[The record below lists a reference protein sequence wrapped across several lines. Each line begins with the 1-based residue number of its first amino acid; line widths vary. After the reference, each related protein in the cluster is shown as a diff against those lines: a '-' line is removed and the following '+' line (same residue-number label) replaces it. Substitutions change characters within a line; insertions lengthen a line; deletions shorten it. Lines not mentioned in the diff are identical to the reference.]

1 MNKYFMKTKIKYIRV
16 STSFSLIIFL
26 FLSTACMNRN
36 NVTVPTYT
44 EPVVT
49 EYASDTLVDEEAVNT
64 LEEDNAPNFH
74 SHSIWDTLLK
84 THVNNTGFVNYKGFL
99 KDTVLLNTY
108 LRQLSA
114 NHPTDLWTKNETK
127 AYWINAYNAF
137 TVKLIVDNYPV
148 KTIKELGGSIYKVN
162 TPWDIKFINSGSNT
176 YDLNNIEHGILR
188 DEFPDARIHAVVNC
202 ASVSC
207 PPLRNEAYTPE
218 KLEVQMTEQMRYFI
232 NDKTKNTIT
241 ESKVEVSSLFKW
253 YSGDF
258 TKEAKTVR
266 NYINQFSSLKI
277 EEGTK
282 ITYKSYDWNLNEQ

>member
-1 MNKYFMKTKIKYIRV
+1 MKTKIKYIRV
-16 STSFSLIIFL
+16 PTSFGLIIFL

-44 EPVVT
+44 EPAVTEETT

-114 NHPTDLWTKNETK
+114 NHPTNLWTKNEAK

-148 KTIKELGGSIYKVN
+148 KTIKELGGSI
-162 TPWDIKFINSGSNT
+162 
-176 YDLNNIEHGILR
+176 
-188 DEFPDARIHAVVNC
+188 
-202 ASVSC
+202 
-207 PPLRNEAYTPE
+207 
-218 KLEVQMTEQMRYFI
+218 
-232 NDKTKNTIT
+232 
-241 ESKVEVSSLFKW
+241 
-253 YSGDF
+253 
-258 TKEAKTVR
+258 
-266 NYINQFSSLKI
+266 
-277 EEGTK
+277 
-282 ITYKSYDWNLNEQ
+282 

>member
-1 MNKYFMKTKIKYIRV
+1 MKTKIKYIRV
-16 STSFSLIIFL
+16 STSFGLIIFL

-44 EPVVT
+44 EPAVTEETT

-114 NHPTDLWTKNETK
+114 NHPTNLWTKNEAK

-162 TPWDIKFINSGSNT
+162 TPWDIKFINLGSNT

-277 EEGTK
+277 DEGTK
-282 ITYKSYDWNLNEQ
+282 ITYKSYDWNLNGQ